1 MDYVGEELE
10 LFSHAK
16 NWKNYYYHII
26 KKYLRGD
33 VLEAGAGIGT
43 TTLAICDGTQKSW
56 VCLEPDGKLGEI
68 IRQKITGKQLP
79 ACCTYVEGT
88 LKDIPDERL
97 FDAILYMDVIEHI
110 ESDSNELEN
119 AFSHLHPGGSLIIL
133 APAHNALYSKFDKK
147 IGHFRRYNKDMLKA
161 ILPQKMKIQ
170 VLYYLDSLGCIL
182 SFSNKIFLK
191 QSYPT
196 VPQIKFWDRV
206 IVPVSRLLD
215 RLSFHRIGKSVLLVA
230 QK

>member
-1 MDYVGEELE
+1 
-10 LFSHAK
+10 
-16 NWKNYYYHII
+16 
-26 KKYLRGD
+26 
-33 VLEAGAGIGT
+33 
-43 TTLAICDGTQKSW
+43 
-56 VCLEPDGKLGEI
+56 
-68 IRQKITGKQLP
+68 
-79 ACCTYVEGT
+79 VEGT

-110 ESDSNELEN
+110 EDDSGELEN
-119 AFSHLHPGGSLIIL
+119 AFRHLNPGGYLIVL
-133 APAHNALYSKFDKK
+133 VPAHKALYSKFDKK
-147 IGHFRRYNKDMLKA
+147 IGHFRRYNKDMVRA

-182 SFSNKIFLK
+182 SFSNKILLK